1 MLFTG
6 DVYLPDGDVQALAIL
21 ALNQRS
27 QKPSLVGDTEVLHV
41 NEILEVMGN
50 PATDFVHASGFLAVI
65 DDSWEN
71 VVNMIK
77 GEG

>member
-1 MLFTG
+1 
-6 DVYLPDGDVQALAIL
+6 
-21 ALNQRS
+21 
-27 QKPSLVGDTEVLHV
+27 LVVDTEVLHT
-41 NEILEVMGN
+41 NEILEAIGN